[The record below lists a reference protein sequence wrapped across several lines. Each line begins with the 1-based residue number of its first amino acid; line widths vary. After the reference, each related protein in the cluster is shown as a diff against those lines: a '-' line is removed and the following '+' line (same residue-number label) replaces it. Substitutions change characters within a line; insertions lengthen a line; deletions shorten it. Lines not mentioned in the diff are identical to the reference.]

1 MLSKFTRRACNNLRY
16 SQSLRGST
24 SSNQNVLSSQTRAF
38 SQMQTFKIYRYNPE
52 SQEKP
57 SMQDFTI
64 DLKTCGPMIL
74 DGILKIK
81 DEVDPTLTLRRSCRE
96 GICGSCALNIS
107 GKNGLACLEYI
118 EPSDTPIEIQPLP
131 HTYVLKDLVPDLT
144 NFYSQYKS
152 IEPWLK
158 KRNSDAPYPKH
169 PDPNALKTRGTD
181 QLENLQSPE
190 QRVLLDGLYE
200 CILCA
205 CCSTACPSY
214 WWNPEYYYGPAVLQQ
229 AYRWVIDSRDEF
241 TEERLAFLNDTM
253 RLYRCH
259 GIMNCT
265 ACCPKGLDPAKSI
278 VVLKNFI
285 NEQYEGDWEKKVAE
299 EMKKN
304 VDRAGGLS
312 YA

>member
-1 MLSKFTRRACNNLRY
+1 MFASLSRNIVKGSRPAFNNFNKGAVSMSTR
-16 SQSLRGST
+16 SFST
-24 SSNQNVLSSQTRAF
+24 
-38 SQMQTFKIYRYNPE
+38 QMQSFKIYRYDPE
-52 SQEKP
+52 SNAKP
-57 SMQDFTI
+57 AMVQYDI
-64 DLKTCGPMIL
+64 DLKDCGPMIL
-74 DGILKIK
+74 DAVLYIK
-81 DEVDPTLTLRRSCRE
+81 DELDSTLALRRSCRE
-96 GICGSCALNIS
+96 GICGSCAMNVS

-118 EPSDTPIEIQPLP
+118 EPGPEPIEILPLP

-158 KRNSDAPYPKH
+158 RKDPKPN
-169 PDPNALKTRGTD
+169 PDIEYHQT
-181 QLENLQSPE
+181 PE
-190 QRVLLDGLYE
+190 QRQLLDGLYE

-205 CCSTACPSY
+205 CCSTSCPSY

-229 AYRWVIDSRDEF
+229 AYRWVVDSRDQY

-278 VVLKNFI
+278 VELKRFI
-285 NEQYEGDWEKKVAE
+285 SEGYDGTWEGKVAE
-299 EMKKN
+299 EMKQN
-304 VDRAGGLS
+304 VDRAGGFS

>member
-1 MLSKFTRRACNNLRY
+1 M
-16 SQSLRGST
+16 G
-24 SSNQNVLSSQTRAF
+24 
-38 SQMQTFKIYRYNPE
+38 
-52 SQEKP
+52 
-57 SMQDFTI
+57 
-64 DLKTCGPMIL
+64 
-74 DGILKIK
+74 
-81 DEVDPTLTLRRSCRE
+81 
-96 GICGSCALNIS
+96 
-107 GKNGLACLEYI
+107 EYI
-118 EPSDTPIEIQPLP
+118 EPGTKAIEIQPLP

-158 KRNSDAPYPKH
+158 KRNPNQEAAKH
-169 PDPNALKTRGTD
+169 PDPNAAKTRGTD
-181 QLENLQSPE
+181 ESENLQSPE
-190 QRVLLDGLYE
+190 ERVLLDGLYE

-205 CCSTACPSY
+205 CCSTSCPSY

-229 AYRWVIDSRDEF
+229 AYRWVVDSRDEF
-241 TEERLAFLNDTM
+241 TEERLAYLNDTM

-265 ACCPKGLDPAKSI
+265 SCCPKGLDPAKSI
-278 VVLKNFI
+278 VQLKKFI
-285 NEQYEGDWEKKVAE
+285 AEGYTPDWENKVAE